1 MGKRAREDKLDEAVR
16 LAAENNMTYA
26 EFQAKESLG
35 LVKIK
40 NGRLLRAGVD
50 YQEVRDEHNGG
61 NTQRQL

>member
-1 MGKRAREDKLDEAVR
+1 
-16 LAAENNMTYA
+16 MTYA

-40 NGRLLRAGVD
+40 DGRLLRKGVD
-50 YQEVRDEHNGG
+50 YQEVKDEHNRG